1 MYRHSTAFIYYH
13 QNSVASFLNDKSLL
27 VSSYLFRDTFHASS
41 IANLI
46 EVNEYRLLEVKELLI
61 SMRRLGLTRTVIY
74 INFDSAHLLLF
85 ATRDIGHS
93 YRVRRFIL
101 SPGRSNASP

>member
-1 MYRHSTAFIYYH
+1 M
-13 QNSVASFLNDKSLL
+13 
-27 VSSYLFRDTFHASS
+27 
-41 IANLI
+41 
-46 EVNEYRLLEVKELLI
+46 KELLI

-93 YRVRRFIL
+93 YRVRIFIL